1 MHDNINKGISSHWFG
16 IHESIKQLGLVQFLL
31 WEVRAEEKKV
41 LEKQEGFPHS
51 VSDEDWRIQEGR
63 RELKVARI
71 KA

>member
-1 MHDNINKGISSHWFG
+1 MMHDNINKGIHSHWFG
-16 IHESIKQLGLVQFLL
+16 IHGSIKQLIQFLL

-63 RELKVARI
+63 RELKVARS